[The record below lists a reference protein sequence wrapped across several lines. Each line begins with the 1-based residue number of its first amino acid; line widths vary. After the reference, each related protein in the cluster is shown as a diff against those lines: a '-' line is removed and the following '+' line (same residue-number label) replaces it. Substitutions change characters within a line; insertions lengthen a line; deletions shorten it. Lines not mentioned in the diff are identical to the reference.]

1 MLGIVLKLGLHQ
13 WTQQAK
19 KTMPSGSFHFSVGS
33 QEIRKAPSVPKG
45 EKCPQESKAGKWG
58 KEYWGVV
65 VDGTV
70 RESLMNR

>member
-1 MLGIVLKLGLHQ
+1 
-13 WTQQAK
+13 
-19 KTMPSGSFHFSVGS
+19 MPSGSFHFSVGS